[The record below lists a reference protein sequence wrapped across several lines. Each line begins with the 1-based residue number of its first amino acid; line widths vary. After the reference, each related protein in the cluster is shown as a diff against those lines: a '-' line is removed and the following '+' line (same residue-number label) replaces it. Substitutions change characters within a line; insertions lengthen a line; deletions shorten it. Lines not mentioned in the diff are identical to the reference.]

1 MAISIRSIRMRINED
16 QNEYQNEDQNE
27 YQNEDQN
34 EDTSNICLCNAF
46 L

>member
-16 QNEYQNEDQNE
+16 
-27 YQNEDQN
+27 QNEDQN